1 MKVLIVDD
9 DPAMSDLIKLLLAP
23 SQYEVV
29 SASNGLDGIN
39 LAKQFNPDI
48 VLLDLMM
55 PEMTGSQVCKRI
67 RKFSSVP
74 IIMMSALD
82 NPALVV
88 DALDAGADDYLIKP
102 VPNRVLTAQL
112 EKLARRQRIEPLLP
126 SVTGCDRKSTRLNPC
141 SRQ

>member
-112 EKLARRQRIEPLLP
+112 EKLARRQRIENLIPA
-126 SVTGCDRKSTRLNPC
+126 VTGCS
-141 SRQ
+141 S

>member
-9 DPAMSDLIKLLLAP
+9 DPAMTDLIKLLLAP
-23 SQYEVV
+23 AQYEVV
-29 SASNGLDGIN
+29 TANNGQDGIN
-39 LAKQFNPDI
+39 LAKQFDPDI

-55 PEMTGSQVCKRI
+55 PEMTGSQVCKKI

-102 VPNRVLTAQL
+102 VPNRVLTAHL
-112 EKLARRQRIEPLLP
+112 EKQVRRRRVEPLP
-126 SVTGCDRKSTRLNPC
+126 IAASEIRP
-141 SRQ
+141 

>member
-9 DPAMSDLIKLLLAP
+9 DPAMTDLIKLLLAP
-23 SQYEVV
+23 AQYEV
-29 SASNGLDGIN
+29 ATANNGQDGIN
-39 LAKQFNPDI
+39 LAKQFDPDI

-55 PEMTGSQVCKRI
+55 PEMTGSQVCKKI

-102 VPNRVLTAQL
+102 VPNRVLTAHL
-112 EKLARRQRIEPLLP
+112 EKLVRRRRVDVAPAAASECRP
-126 SVTGCDRKSTRLNPC
+126 
-141 SRQ
+141 

>member
-9 DPAMSDLIKLLLAP
+9 DPAMTDLIKLLLAP
-23 SQYEVV
+23 AQYEVV
-29 SASNGLDGIN
+29 TANNGQDGIN
-39 LAKQFNPDI
+39 LAKQFDPDI

-55 PEMTGSQVCKRI
+55 PEMTGSQVCKKI
-67 RKFSSVP
+67 RKFSGVP

-102 VPNRVLTAQL
+102 VPNRVLTAHL
-112 EKLARRQRIEPLLP
+112 EKLVRRRRVDPVPVAASECRP
-126 SVTGCDRKSTRLNPC
+126 
-141 SRQ
+141 

>member
-9 DPAMSDLIKLLLAP
+9 DPAMTDLIKLLLAP
-23 SQYEVV
+23 AQYEVLTTN
-29 SASNGLDGIN
+29 NGQDGIN
-39 LAKQFNPDI
+39 LAKKFDPDI

-55 PEMTGSQVCKRI
+55 PGMTGSQVCQKI
-67 RKFSSVP
+67 RAFSSVP

-82 NPALVV
+82 NPSLVV

-112 EKLARRQRIEPLLP
+112 EKLARRRRVEATTIAA
-126 SVTGCDRKSTRLNPC
+126 SAGSA
-141 SRQ
+141 S